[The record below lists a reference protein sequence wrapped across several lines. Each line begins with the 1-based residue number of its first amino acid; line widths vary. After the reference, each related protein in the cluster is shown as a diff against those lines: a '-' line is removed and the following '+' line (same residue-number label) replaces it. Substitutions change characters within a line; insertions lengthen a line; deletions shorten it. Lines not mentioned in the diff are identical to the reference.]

1 MALVNIR
8 EVYPGVSLGLW
19 QMDETVEELCCLY
32 PWLAAYLPVLDK
44 QYKNEGRKKEF
55 LSVRV
60 LLHEM
65 LLMAGCAEVQIAK
78 MGEVQHNE
86 AGKPL
91 LKGYHISISHT
102 KGFAALIIS
111 KNKEVAV
118 DIEYFGDRVKR
129 IAPKF
134 LRKDE
139 KAVDLDSLL
148 VHWCSKE
155 TVYKL
160 FSDEKLQFQEMRIK
174 PFDIMVDWNCEV
186 ENLKSKKKVVV
197 DFELTMEF
205 VLTYAAWQGKVV

>member
-19 QMDETVEELCCLY
+19 QMDETVEELCGLY
-32 PWLAAYLPVLDK
+32 PWLASCLPALDK
-44 QYKNEGRKKEF
+44 RYKSEGRKKEL

-65 LLMAGCAEVQIAK
+65 LSAAGCTEAQISK
-78 MGEVQHNE
+78 IGEIRHNE

-91 LKGYHISISHT
+91 LKGFHVSVSHT

-111 KNKEVAV
+111 KNQEVAV
-118 DIEYFGDRVKR
+118 DIEYLSDRVKR

-134 LRKDE
+134 LRRDE
-139 KAVDLDSLL
+139 KAADLDSLL
-148 VHWCSKE
+148 VHWCGKE

-160 FSDEKLQFQEMRIK
+160 FSSENLQFHEMRVK
-174 PFDIMVDWNCEV
+174 PFDAMVDWNCEV

-205 VLTYAAWQGKVV
+205 VLAYAALQE

>member
-19 QMDETVEELCCLY
+19 QMDETVAELCDLY
-32 PWLAAYLPVLDK
+32 PWLMSCLPALDMR
-44 QYKNEGRKKEF
+44 YKSEGRKKET
-55 LSVRV
+55 LAVRV

-65 LLMAGCAEVQIAK
+65 LLAAGCTEAQISK
-78 MGEVQHNE
+78 IGEIQHNE

-91 LKGYHISISHT
+91 LKGFHVSVSHT

-118 DIEYFGDRVKR
+118 DIEYLSDRVKR

-134 LRKDE
+134 LRRDE
-139 KAVDLDSLL
+139 KTADLDSLL

-160 FSDEKLQFQEMRIK
+160 FSSENLQFQEMRVK
-174 PFDIMVDWNCEV
+174 PFDAMSDWNCEV

-205 VLTYAAWQGKVV
+205 VLTYAALQG